1 MSVSPMSIDTPVRP
15 AFWNV
20 PIWGEIGVYVLGL
33 LAVALCAWG
42 VWKQWKIWTAGR
54 AIEKDPARVRRAA
67 DTVMQKRVVE
77 TKAGR
82 VHAMLVVGFFLL
94 FLGTATATL
103 DWDVGHYVF
112 GQQFLRGSV
121 YLAYKLILDIA
132 GVAVLLALGL
142 GAWRRWKSDTLERST
157 RFVCVYASLALIVI
171 SGYVVE
177 ALRLAV
183 QQPAWSSFSPVGHLL
198 AQGLIGFGPAA
209 LEAAHVVLW
218 VAHGI
223 AALAFIAAIPLTFYG
238 HLYRQPLAAAMR
250 KADAPG
256 TLAPIA
262 DIEEQETFGLS
273 AIEQLKPEE
282 RIQLAGCVECGR
294 CDDVCPAVRAGT
306 PLKPRTII
314 MKLRSRAEARERG
327 LTDEKTL
334 VGDVVTHDE
343 LFSCTTCGACA
354 RACPAEIQTP
364 DFIVAMRRHLALE
377 QGEFPEGAAAALENT
392 ASVGNPWGMDPYE
405 RMDWAKDLD
414 VPLAEPG
421 KKVDVLYWVGCAASY
436 DRRARRIAR
445 AMVRIFRAAGVDFAV
460 MPEERCHGE
469 FARRLGEEYL
479 YQTAAQENLEAFAGY
494 DFNRIVAACP
504 HCFHTLKNEYPLLK
518 AFSELEMGE
527 LWKAVDHATFI
538 RELIDASRLPLSN
551 AEALET
557 LATVYHDP
565 CYLARHNGITEAP
578 RRVLDGVLGTH
589 TEPVETGEKALC
601 CGAGGGQIWCETR
614 APKPVNVIRLDAL
627 KATGA
632 KRIAVS
638 CPHCL
643 TMLES
648 AKATARDDAT
658 RVEDIAEI
666 VAAALTERAE
676 PAEGVG
682 SEPAE

>member
-1 MSVSPMSIDTPVRP
+1 MPLDMPVRP

-20 PIWGEIGVYVLGL
+20 PLWGEVGVYIVGI
-33 LAVALCAWG
+33 LAVVVCAWG
-42 VWKQWKIWTAGR
+42 VLRQWKCMRGDASKPIP
-54 AIEKDPARVRRAA
+54 EDPSRTRRIVN
-67 DTVMQKRVVE
+67 TVLQKRVVE

-82 VHAMLVVGFFLL
+82 VHAMLVAGFFLL

-112 GQQFLRGSV
+112 GEQFLKGWV
-121 YLAYKLILDIA
+121 YLAYKLILDVA
-132 GVAVLLALGL
+132 GIAVLLALAL
-142 GAWRRWKSDTLERST
+142 GALRRSRSETLEKSP
-157 RFVCVYASLALIVI
+157 RFAAVYASLALIVI
-171 SGYVVE
+171 SGYLVE
-177 ALRLAV
+177 GLRLAV
-183 QQPAWSSFSPVGHLL
+183 QQPAWSAFSPVGHLI
-198 AQGLIGFGPAA
+198 AQLLIGAPAETLA
-209 LEAAHVVLW
+209 LTHVVLW
-218 VAHGI
+218 VLHGL

-250 KADAPG
+250 KPERPG
-256 TLAPIA
+256 TLEPIRN
-262 DIEEQETFGLS
+262 IEEQETFGLS
-273 AIEQLKPEE
+273 AIEQLEPAQ

-314 MKLRSRAEARERG
+314 MKLRDRAERREAG
-327 LTDEKTL
+327 LTDELQL
-334 VGDVVTHDE
+334 VGDVVTKDE

-392 ASVGNPWGMDPYE
+392 ASVGNPWGLDPYE

-421 KKVDVLYWVGCAASY
+421 KHVDVIYWVGCAASY

-445 AMVRIFRAAGVDFAV
+445 AMVRILRAAGVDFAV
-460 MPEERCHGE
+460 LPEERCHGE

-494 DFNRIVAACP
+494 DFNRILAACP
-504 HCFHTLKNEYPLLK
+504 HCLHTLKNEYPLLE
-518 AFSELEMGE
+518 AFAALELAPR
-527 LWKAVDHATFI
+527 WKTIDHASFI
-538 RELIDASRLPLSN
+538 RELIDAGRLPVSPADLPG
-551 AEALET
+551 
-557 LATVYHDP
+557 TVYHDP
-565 CYLARHNGITEAP
+565 CYLARHNGITQAP
-578 RRVLDGVLGTH
+578 RAVLDKVLGGH
-589 TEPVETGEKALC
+589 AEAEESGEKSLC
-601 CGAGGGQIWCETR
+601 CGAGGGQMWCETR
-614 APKPVNVIRLDAL
+614 APRPVNVIRLDAL
-627 KATGA
+627 KAGGA

-648 AKATARDDAT
+648 AKATSRDEST
-658 RVEDIAEI
+658 RIEDIAEI
-666 VAAALTERAE
+666 VAAALPEEAS
-676 PAEGVG
+676 A
-682 SEPAE
+682 S

>member
-1 MSVSPMSIDTPVRP
+1 MSASPLPLDMPVRP

-20 PIWGEIGVYVLGL
+20 PLWGEIGVYVVGL
-33 LAVALCAWG
+33 LAVAMCAWG
-42 VWKQWKIWTAGR
+42 VWKQWKAWTAGR
-54 AIEKDPARVRRAA
+54 TLEKDPARVKRAA
-67 DTVMQKRVVE
+67 DAVLQKRVTE
-77 TKAGR
+77 TEAGR
-82 VHAMLVVGFFLL
+82 VHAMLVIGFFLL

-103 DWDVGHYVF
+103 DWDVGHYIL
-112 GQQFLRGSV
+112 GEQFLKGSI

-132 GVAVLLALGL
+132 GVAVLLALAL
-142 GAWRRWKSDTLERST
+142 GALRRWQSTTLERGT
-157 RFVCVYASLALIVI
+157 RFIWIYLSLALIVI

-183 QQPAWSSFSPVGHLL
+183 QQPAWSAFSPVGHLL
-198 AQGLIGFGPAA
+198 AQGLLHFSPEA
-209 LEAAHVVLW
+209 LEGAHVIIW
-218 VAHGI
+218 TAHGL
-223 AALAFIAAIPLTFYG
+223 AALAFVAAVPLTFYG

-250 KADAPG
+250 KTEAPG
-256 TLAPIA
+256 TLQPIV

-314 MKLRSRAEARERG
+314 MKLRERAERREAG
-327 LTDEKTL
+327 LSDEKSL

-377 QGEFPEGAAAALENT
+377 QGTFPEGAAATLENT

-405 RMDWAKDLD
+405 RLDWAKDLD
-414 VPLAEPG
+414 LPLAEPG
-421 KKVDVLYWVGCAASY
+421 RHVDVIYWVGCAASY
-436 DRRARRIAR
+436 DRRARRVAR
-445 AMVRIFRAAGVDFAV
+445 AMVKILRAAGVDFAV
-460 MPEERCHGE
+460 LPEERCHAE

-479 YQTAAQENLEAFAGY
+479 YQTAAQENLETFAGY

-518 AFSELEMGE
+518 AFEELELGE
-527 LWKAVDHATFI
+527 RWKAVDHATFI
-538 RELIDASRLPLSN
+538 RELLDDGRLTVQN
-551 AEALET
+551 AEA

-565 CYLARHNGITEAP
+565 CYLARHNGVTEAP

-589 TEPVETGEKALC
+589 AEPEESGAKTLC

-614 APKPVNVIRLDAL
+614 APQPINIVRLDAL

-648 AKATARDDAT
+648 AKATARDDET

-666 VAAALTERAE
+666 VAAAL
-676 PAEGVG
+676 PAEAADKTT
-682 SEPAE
+682 SAD